1 MSLVCGYVCSGNQT
15 SQSLAVISNDDFTAL
30 GRRGDQIGEMIF
42 GFVDVYFV
50 NQGDDILGRWRKAV
64 NEKPAQD
71 IRSVNT
77 SRAGYP
83 FLLRHFI
90 AAG

>member
-1 MSLVCGYVCSGNQT
+1 MSLVCGYICSGNQT

-30 GRRGDQIGEMIF
+30 GRRGDQIGKMIF

-71 IRSVNT
+71 IPNREHI
-77 SRAGYP
+77 RAGCRL
-83 FLLRHFI
+83 LLRHFI